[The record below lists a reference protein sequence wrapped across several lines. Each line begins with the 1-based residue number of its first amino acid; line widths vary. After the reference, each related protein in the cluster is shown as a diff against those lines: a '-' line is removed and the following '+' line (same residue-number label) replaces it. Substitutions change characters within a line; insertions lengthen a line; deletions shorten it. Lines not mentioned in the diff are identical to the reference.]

1 MRPIDADALQQMI
14 DVAEE
19 RFEKEPAK
27 AGHGRKYFNCNG
39 LRYFIDKFP
48 TLDVAPVIHACWND
62 GPGYSV
68 EILRDWYLQP
78 TYVCSS
84 CKTEE
89 DKKTNYCPHCG
100 AKMDGENDE
109 SD

>member
-48 TLDVAPVIHACWND
+48 TLDVTTVIHARWEE
-62 GPGYSV
+62 GSG
-68 EILRDWYLQP
+68 EWFEMLRDWYMRP
-78 TYVCSS
+78 THICSN
-84 CKTEE
+84 CRQEE
-89 DKKTNYCPHCG
+89 KKKTPYCPNCG
-100 AKMDGENDE
+100 AIMDLE
-109 SD
+109 